1 MPNWQSSNSKLV
13 CHSKMSYNKEKEKF
27 VCEMKMTYNDQKW
40 LVEQYLRD
48 HADEIIPFKGLNPEW
63 SRRYHST
70 DPYWNLHSIQWTT
83 EHGLLAKYSDQFF
96 NLFIEM
102 KWGIDNTHQVKPKN
116 VWIKELEQK
125 GKMNPERMKKYT

>member
-1 MPNWQSSNSKLV
+1 
-13 CHSKMSYNKEKEKF
+13 
-27 VCEMKMTYNDQKW
+27 MKMTTNDKKW

-48 HADEIIPFKGLNPEW
+48 HADELITLKGLNPDW
-63 SRRYHST
+63 SNRYNRQ

-96 NLFIEM
+96 NLFLEM
-102 KWGIDNTHQVKPKN
+102 NWDIDNTHQVKLKN
-116 VWIKELEQK
+116 IWIKELEQK